1 MLAHSVESW
10 ELSCLPASPLP
21 PRSAGRTEGR
31 LKSQSLRMLNPP
43 NGLALHGARSMKT
56 SDGNSIVA
64 KLCEDIVRVLAG

>member
-1 MLAHSVESW
+1 VGAL
-10 ELSCLPASPLP
+10 LPAGITSLLSLHGVGPEL
-21 PRSAGRTEGR
+21 RVR